1 MTDVYKT
8 IAGPSEG
15 LFKAKGSKFFAYAY
29 PVETEEEVATFVK
42 TQQQLH
48 FKARHHCYAYR
59 IGQSGN
65 RWRAND
71 DGEPSNSA
79 GKPILGQLDS
89 AQLINVLVI
98 VVRYFGGVKLG
109 VSGLIEAYREAT
121 ADALAHAQIEER
133 IFKQTLL
140 IQTDYAHLSN
150 LMEAIKGGEWEVV
163 SNEMHADV
171 KLTLNHRVAT
181 FEEAFRELWLVLA
194 KAYPGEEKLDE
205 NPPGYVVK
213 RLS

>member
-8 IAGPSEG
+8 ITTPSEG
-15 LFKAKGSKFFAYAY
+15 IFKAKGSKFFAYAY
-29 PVETEEEVATFVK
+29 PVESEEEVATFVK

-59 IGQSGN
+59 IGQTGD

-89 AQLINVLVI
+89 AELINVLVI

-121 ADALAHAQIEER
+121 VDALAQAQIVER
-133 IFKQTLL
+133 IFQRQIS
-140 IQTDYAHLSN
+140 IQTDYTHLSP
-150 LMEAIKGGEWEVV
+150 LMEAIKAAEWEVV
-163 SNEMHADV
+163 SNEMQADV
-171 KLTLNHRVAT
+171 KLTLKHRAAT
-181 FEEAFRELWLVLA
+181 FDEAFRELWLVLA
-194 KAYPGEEKLDE
+194 KAYPGEEKLAE
-205 NPPGYVVK
+205 NPPGYTIQQM
-213 RLS
+213 S